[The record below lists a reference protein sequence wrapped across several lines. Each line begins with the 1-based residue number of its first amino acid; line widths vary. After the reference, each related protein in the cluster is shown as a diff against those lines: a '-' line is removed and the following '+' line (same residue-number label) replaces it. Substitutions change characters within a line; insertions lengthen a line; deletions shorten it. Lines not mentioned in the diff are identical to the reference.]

1 MLRLDDRGRLKIPA
15 RYLSILEEQ
24 YGREFYVTSLNG
36 DHVLLYPLPVWEKIE
51 QNIEKMKVRAPEI
64 EEYVSRTS
72 FWGNESEVDARGRV
86 LIPPELRKESK
97 LDEDVRVVGN
107 IDYMV
112 LWNEAMFREKSMSG
126 QFNDEKLQKVSEL
139 LAAVAE
145 QA

>member
-1 MLRLDDRGRLKIPA
+1 VLRLDDRGRLKIPA

-24 YGREFYVTSLNG
+24 YGREIYITSLNG

-51 QNIEKMKVRAPEI
+51 QSIEKMKVRAPEV

-86 LIPPELRKESK
+86 LIPPELRKESR
-97 LDEDVRVVGN
+97 LDDDVCVVGN

-126 QFNDEKLQKVSEL
+126 QFNDGKLQKVSEL
-139 LAAVAE
+139 LRAVAE

>member
-1 MLRLDDRGRLKIPA
+1 VLRLDDRGRLKIPA

-24 YGREFYVTSLNG
+24 YGREIYITSLNG

-51 QNIEKMKVRAPEI
+51 QNIEKMKVRAPEV

-86 LIPPELRKESK
+86 LIPPELRKESR
-97 LDEDVRVVGN
+97 LDDDVCVVGN

-126 QFNDEKLQKVSEL
+126 QFNDGKLQKVSEL
-139 LAAVAE
+139 LRAVAE

>member
-24 YGREFYVTSLNG
+24 YGREIYITSLNG

-51 QNIEKMKVRAPEI
+51 QNIEKMKVRAPEV

-86 LIPPELRKESK
+86 LIPPELRKESR
-97 LDEDVRVVGN
+97 LDDDVCVVGN

-126 QFNDEKLQKVSEL
+126 QFNDGKLQKVSEL
-139 LAAVAE
+139 LRAVAE

>member
-24 YGREFYVTSLNG
+24 YGREIYITSLNG

-51 QNIEKMKVRAPEI
+51 QSIEKMKVRAPEV

-86 LIPPELRKESK
+86 LIPPELRKESR
-97 LDEDVRVVGN
+97 LDDDVCVVGN

-126 QFNDEKLQKVSEL
+126 QFNDGKLQKVSEL
-139 LAAVAE
+139 LRAVAE